1 MMKTLQPMAL
11 RIGGDRDEHRK
22 LKKTIAPV
30 QPGGRFVQR
39 FAEVMVEFL
48 VVVIVCVGAMVA
60 FAGLLI
66 GHCKKL
72 KRLPDTYRLVT
83 RREESHL
90 GTPDIKALPGSYRA
104 SADRESLQGAAESRG
119 QHGGFDSP
127 SWLSNRLC
135 G

>member
-1 MMKTLQPMAL
+1 MNTLHPMAL
-11 RIGGDRDEHRK
+11 RIGDDRDEQRK
-22 LKKTIAPV
+22 LKKTIMPV
-30 QPGGRFVQR
+30 QAGRRFVQG
-39 FAEVMVEFL
+39 FAEGMIELL

-66 GHCKKL
+66 GHSKKL
-72 KRLPDTYRLVT
+72 KRLPDSHQLVT

-90 GTPDIKALPGSYRA
+90 GTPDIQTLPGSYRA
-104 SADRESLQGAAESRG
+104 SAERESLQGAAESRG
-119 QHGGFDSP
+119 QHGGLDSP